1 MNILVKTACA
11 VVIAVLLITSQK
23 NVDVVH
29 AQPKPHAVS
38 KVSEKAL
45 IAPTAE
51 VKPAVQPT
59 QSPDPE
65 QEAKA
70 FIYQKESSNRTDAIN
85 TSSGACGIG
94 QAWPCSKL
102 PCTLQDYECQDR
114 YFTGY
119 MQNRYGSWQ
128 AAKSFWLSNCGSL
141 QGCWW

>member
-1 MNILVKTACA
+1 MNILIKTACA

-23 NVDVVH
+23 NVDVVQ
-29 AQPKPHAVS
+29 AKPHAVS

-45 IAPTAE
+45 IEPTAE

-85 TSSGACGIG
+85 PTSGACGIG

-102 PCTLQDYECQDR
+102 PCTLQDYTCQDE
-114 YFTGY
+114 YFTAY

-128 AAKSFWLSNCGSL
+128 AAKAFWLSKCDSGL
-141 QGCWW
+141 GCYW